1 MLWAFLLQDGMCS
14 CRRYGRD
21 AGLCGSESV
30 VGLSAVRVMRRC
42 REDPY
47 PLPDAACMSGRSA
60 RKGPYSRIRIRY
72 RQPLQNGTLYVTPK
86 GGYIVFDTPQR
97 GVTAGQ
103 FAAWYD
109 GDELI
114 GSGVIHR

>member
-72 RQPLQNGTLYVTPK
+72 RCSGSSGIHSSIPVSGCRRRQPRN
-86 GGYIVFDTPQR
+86 
-97 GVTAGQ
+97 
-103 FAAWYD
+103 
-109 GDELI
+109 
-114 GSGVIHR
+114 SS